1 METHKCLSIAYHLKG
16 DLEYYTL
23 EDHAQ
28 FGLLGRQQDKGVPL
42 DVQEENLHAWISTV
56 NKNWS
61 EKSQWHRVSGMQRAN
76 ILVQEGT

>member
-28 FGLLGRQQDKGVPL
+28 FGLLGRQ
-42 DVQEENLHAWISTV
+42 
-56 NKNWS
+56 
-61 EKSQWHRVSGMQRAN
+61 
-76 ILVQEGT
+76 